1 MPDCLTVRCGRR
13 SILQLALTL
22 MLLFTFARGAEAARD
37 ISAQRECANCHV
49 MWLAEFSQKDVA
61 TLIDYNPRPAEP
73 SGRQDIVSSERMCFT
88 CHDGFVLDS
97 RFAWINRHNFHP
109 IGVKPSSKV
118 TLPTFEGRRMFPLN
132 DDGKVYCG
140 TCHSAHGVEWGAEK
154 LYKVFLRMK
163 NIESAMCMA
172 CHLERG
178 TGPQEGNHPVQVK
191 LKEIPP
197 ELVEAGAYFG
207 KTGNTICQSCHRVH
221 GAPEKRLLM
230 VKNSNSELCG
240 TCHHDRYARTPA
252 EAGSKGTHP
261 VNIKPDK
268 VKIPQE
274 IFETNAKLGEGGTV
288 ICQTCHTP
296 HFAAA
301 GPKLLITGNPDS
313 GLCKACHAD
322 QRKVANSKHNMK
334 LVDETDKNLRGQEV
348 GKTGVCSACHVPHNG
363 QGPKMW
369 ARPVT
374 HGDDPVA
381 DLCLSCHKEGGLA
394 KDKQVGQHSHPVGR
408 DMSRLEV
415 PVDLPGYTKEGVKS
429 VGDRKGR
436 VTCPSCHDA
445 HQWDSKDPE
454 KTSKPGDPSDGSNKF
469 LRKPYG
475 TDAKLCLTCHKNKLG
490 IINTKHD
497 LAIMAPEERN
507 IKGQSPAETGVCASC
522 HFPHNGKGPRMWARE
537 PLAGVEGA
545 SSTCLSCH
553 NPKGVAKNKAI
564 GANNHPLDAPIANI
578 GITAKNGQWS
588 MPPESIAQPGK
599 VLPLYDKNGVPVTDG
614 GNVLCGTCHDPHNWS
629 PLSRGSPS
637 GDPRH
642 EKGTGDTKFLRL
654 PNDNKGTLCANCH
667 IDKGPIA
674 LSKHN
679 LAISAPDAK
688 NSKGKTAAET
698 GVCGACHLPHN
709 GSGAKMWARNT
720 GAGQDGIEVL
730 CTECHRDGGL
740 AAKKQTGANSHPLRV
755 DLKNVGGKTT
765 LPLYT
770 AEGKKDPVNGKVACA
785 TCHNLHQWDSA
796 NPTNKDGAKAD
807 AVSDASNKFLRL
819 PAWPTPQLCGN
830 CHQNKQQVK
839 NTEHDMSV
847 TAPDATNIR
856 GQKVQD
862 SGVCGQCHT
871 VHNAAAK
878 QGLWARALGEGQ
890 DGAERL
896 CRSCHAAGKVAAAK
910 VPFKATHPASVNVI
924 SVIGAHREGGGYY
937 PVFTPDGQRANSGV
951 ISCPTCHNPHQWDPL
966 KAEEGPGRNT
976 EGDARNSFLRNISDA
991 SLCTNCHGLDALFR
1005 YKYFHG
1011 ETSRK
1016 KHMLSR

>member
-1 MPDCLTVRCGRR
+1 MSGCLTGCCDRGTVMK
-13 SILQLALTL
+13 LVLML
-22 MLLFTFARGAEAARD
+22 MLLFTFVRGAEAARD

-61 TLIDYNPRPAEP
+61 TLIEYNPRPLEP
-73 SGRQDIVSSERMCFT
+73 SGRQDIVSSERMCFS

-109 IGVKPSSKV
+109 TGVKPSSKV
-118 TLPTFEGRRMFPLN
+118 TLPTFEGRRIFPLN

-207 KTGNTICQSCHRVH
+207 KTGNAICQSCHRVH
-221 GAPEKRLLM
+221 GAPEKKQLM

-240 TCHHDRYARTPA
+240 TCHSDRYPRTPA
-252 EAGSKGTHP
+252 EAGSMGTHP
-261 VNIKPDK
+261 INIKPN
-268 VKIPQE
+268 KIIIPKE
-274 IFETNAKLGEGGTV
+274 ILETNAKLGEGGTV

-313 GLCKACHAD
+313 GLCKACHID
-322 QRKVANSKHNMK
+322 QQKVTNSKHNMK
-334 LVDETDKNLRGQEV
+334 LVDETNKNAREQEV
-348 GKTGVCSACHVPHNG
+348 GKAGICSACHVPHSG
-363 QGPKMW
+363 KGPKMW

-408 DMSRLEV
+408 DMSRLEET
-415 PVDLPGYTKEGVKS
+415 VDLPGYTKEGVKS
-429 VGDRKGR
+429 VGDGKGR
-436 VTCPSCHDA
+436 VTCPTCHDA
-445 HQWDSKDPE
+445 HQWDSNDPE
-454 KTSKPGDPSDGSNKF
+454 KTSKPGDSSDGSNKF
-469 LRKPYG
+469 LRKPFG
-475 TDAKLCLTCHKNKLG
+475 KDAKLCLICHKNKLG
-490 IINTKHD
+490 IVNTKHD
-497 LAIMAPEERN
+497 LAVMAPEERN
-507 IKGQSPAETGVCASC
+507 IKGQAPTETGVCASC
-522 HFPHNGKGPRMWARE
+522 HFPHNGKGARMWARE
-537 PLAGVEGA
+537 PLAGVDPI
-545 SSTCLSCH
+545 SSICLSCH
-553 NPKGVAKNKAI
+553 NSKGIAKDKTI
-564 GANNHPLDAPIANI
+564 GANSHPLDAPIANI
-578 GITAKNGQWS
+578 GITAKDGQWS
-588 MPPESIAQPGK
+588 TPPQSVAQPGK
-599 VLPLYDKNGVPVTDG
+599 VLPLYDHNGVPVTEG
-614 GNVLCGTCHDPHNWS
+614 GNVFCGTCHDPHNWS
-629 PLSRGSPS
+629 PLSKGSPS
-637 GDPRH
+637 GDPRQ

-667 IDKGPIA
+667 VDKGPIA

-679 LAISAPDAK
+679 LAISAPEAK
-688 NSKGKTAAET
+688 NFKGKTAAET

-709 GSGAKMWARNT
+709 GNGPKMWARDT
-720 GAGQDGIEVL
+720 GPGQDGVEVL
-730 CTECHRDGGL
+730 CASCHRDGGM
-740 AAKKQTGANSHPLRV
+740 AEKKQTGANSHPLRV

-770 AEGKKDPVNGKVACA
+770 AEGKKDPANGKVACA
-785 TCHNLHQWDSA
+785 TCHNLHQWDSSD
-796 NPTNKDGAKAD
+796 PTSTTGAKAG
-807 AVSDASNKFLRL
+807 AAGDASNKFLRQ

-847 TAPDATNIR
+847 GAPEATNNR
-856 GQKVQD
+856 GQKVQQ
-862 SGVCGQCHT
+862 SGVCGQCHM

-910 VPFKATHPASVNVI
+910 IPFKGAHPAKVNVI
-924 SVIGAHREGGGYY
+924 SAIGSSREGGGYF
-937 PVFTPDGQRANSGV
+937 PVFTPEGQRTNSGV
-951 ISCPTCHNPHQWDPL
+951 ISCPTCHNAHQWNPL
-966 KAEEGPGRNT
+966 KAEEGSGQNT
-976 EGDARNSFLRNISDA
+976 EGNALNSFLRNTSDS
-991 SLCTNCHGLDALFR
+991 SLCADCHGLDSLFR

-1016 KHMLSR
+1016 KYMLSR